1 MLLIRCVTMTK
12 TIRSENRP
20 SRRRRRSKPK
30 RRVVDMDILTGIEV
44 EMGIGLVVGAIEE
57 TAEIGDLIGM

>member
-1 MLLIRCVTMTK
+1 MLLILCVIMMK
-12 TIRSENRP
+12 MIRSERQL
-20 SRRRRRSKPK
+20 SGRRRRSKPK

-44 EMGIGLVVGAIEE
+44 ERDIVLVVGAIEE

>member
-1 MLLIRCVTMTK
+1 MTK
-12 TIRSENRP
+12 TIRSGKQP
-20 SRRRRRSKPK
+20 SRRQRRSKPK

-44 EMGIGLVVGAIEE
+44 EMGIVLVVGAIEE